1 MKHWLSGLNVA
12 FRVIDVGTVPEA
24 RRIVRALTRGDTIVP
39 TLILENGRVLI
50 EPDRDA
56 LVEALRQRPR

>member
-1 MKHWLSGLNVA
+1 VA

-24 RRIVRALTRGDTIVP
+24 RRIVRALTRGETIVP

-56 LVEALRQRPR
+56 LIEALRQRPR